1 MKLYMIFT
9 RKGLAVILALT
20 VLALIVVGQFSS
32 VNKSYADG
40 STHQKRMEFLSYYK
54 ISVNE
59 TAVLVKETRLP
70 QKASGNFLE
79 YDKITLKGGFNLTDF
94 CGKTVTIYSY
104 EMTSSPEKTVNLI
117 LCNNKIIAG
126 NITDNLK
133 GKLSP
138 ILRN

>member
-1 MKLYMIFT
+1 MKLYLIFT

-20 VLALIVVGQFSS
+20 VLTLVIVGQFSS

-54 ISVNE
+54 ISVDE

-70 QKASGNFLE
+70 QKASGDFWE
-79 YDKITLKGGFNLTDF
+79 YNQITLKGGFDLTDF
-94 CGKTVTIYSY
+94 CGKTVTVYSY
-104 EMTSSPEKTVNLI
+104 ELTDSPEKTVNLI
-117 LCNNKIIAG
+117 LCNDKIIAG

-133 GKLSP
+133 GELSP
-138 ILRN
+138 ILKE